1 MYPLCNSFDF
11 SFSTDVVPKQEVNI
25 FIFIAFPSNINWFLN
40 KNRTKWKKQ
49 MTARFKMSQPT
60 VHLAALSQTT
70 IQNALMSGS
79 AVPFSY
85 FDWHRQSAANLL
97 NCVAWRNHQNC
108 GRSGDTIGSSSS
120 LLAVHSTCQ
129 QQQGPS
135 GAINSRSSSSGSES
149 SSRTKEH
156 LLL

>member
-1 MYPLCNSFDF
+1 
-11 SFSTDVVPKQEVNI
+11 
-25 FIFIAFPSNINWFLN
+25 
-40 KNRTKWKKQ
+40 

-60 VHLAALSQTT
+60 VHLAALSPTT
-70 IQNALMSGS
+70 IQNALMNVSGS

-97 NCVAWRNHQNC
+97 NCVAWRNHQDC
-108 GRSGDTIGSSSS
+108 GRSSDTIGSSSS

-135 GAINSRSSSSGSES
+135 EAINSRSSSSSES